1 MPRPDTSPAAGSILA
16 DSLRYWSPGTAR
28 MSRRVDPWPA
38 AAFAD
43 LIGAVS
49 PRLNPGDPLPP
60 LWHWFYLLDHP
71 AQSAIG
77 ADGHPAD
84 GPFQPPIPRRRR
96 MFAGGRLR
104 QDAPI
109 PVGAELSSRSAVT
122 NVEVKSGRSGDLA
135 FVTVRHEL
143 AADGAPAGIEEQDI
157 VYRSDPEG
165 AAPRSVSRPPGGVPA
180 PAGQRAEEWRAELA
194 TDPVLLFRFSALTY
208 NGHRIHYD
216 RPYATQAEGYPDLV
230 VHGPLLALLAL
241 ELPRVNAPEQVVRSF
256 GFRLKRPA
264 FLPARL
270 ISAGGP
276 AEITVGAEGA
286 EPSLTATVSLQRH
299 AEPERKANP

>member
-1 MPRPDTSPAAGSILA
+1 MRAQQDDPGPAACSILA
-16 DSLRYWSPGTAR
+16 DSLRHWSPGTAQL
-28 MSRRVDPWPA
+28 SRRVDPWPA

-43 LIGAVS
+43 LIGAAP
-49 PRLNPGDPLPP
+49 PRLDPGDPLPP
-60 LWHWFYLLDHP
+60 LWHWFYLLDHH

-77 ADGHPAD
+77 VDGHPAD
-84 GPFQPPIPRRRR
+84 GPFLPPIPGRRR

-109 PVGAELSSRSAVT
+109 PVGTELSSRSAVT
-122 NVEVKSGRSGDLA
+122 NVEVKAGRSGDLA

-143 AADGAPAGIEEQDI
+143 AAGGAPVGVEEQDI
-157 VYRSDPEG
+157 VYRSEPEG
-165 AAPRSVSRPPGGVPA
+165 AGPRPVPRPPGGVPV
-180 PAGQRAEEWRAELA
+180 PAGKWRAELA
-194 TDPVLLFRFSALTY
+194 TDPVLLFRISALTY

-216 RPYATQAEGYPDLV
+216 RPYATQTEGYPDLV

-241 ELPRVNAPEQVVRSF
+241 ELPRINAPEQAVCSF

-270 ISAGGP
+270 VSVGGP
-276 AEITVGAEGA
+276 AEITVRAEGA
-286 EPSLTATVSLQRH
+286 EPSLTATMGLRRS
-299 AEPERKANP
+299 AEPGRRANP